1 MAKRRELSFYERILK
16 IRQAGLSDDSN
27 LSFVPEDYE
36 LLPLVER
43 LPLVDAILKKAV
55 VKKINTMYSFIMYDI
70 ENDKIRTHIAKYL
83 IKKGC
88 VRVQK
93 SVYLSELKRKK
104 FDKIYRTLQEIN
116 AMYDNYDSI
125 FFIPIGEDVINTM
138 KIVGKNVDFELI
150 VNPGNTLFF

>member
-93 SVYLSELKRKK
+93 SVYLSELKRKN
-104 FDKIYRTLQEIN
+104 FDEIYRTLQEIN

-150 VNPGNTLFF
+150 VKPGNTLFF

>member
-104 FDKIYRTLQEIN
+104 FDEIYRTLQEIN

-138 KIVGKNVDFELI
+138 KIVGKNIDFELI